1 MHEEVSIPFPL
12 PPSADCLRKYPQP
25 QSQANVELILWWA
38 GVLGGGAEEEEGK
51 PSPGALWALGPK
63 GG

>member
-1 MHEEVSIPFPL
+1 MDEEVSIPFPL

-51 PSPGALWALGPK
+51 PSPGAL
-63 GG
+63 